1 MLVTALSVTCWR
13 PALTVNEALEKIYES
28 LANDNVEL
36 DAAIK
41 DLKTALAAEGLKE
54 AVVEPTRLAQ
64 NNRQGRKLMQSYFK
78 KKGVTVTFAG

>member
-1 MLVTALSVTCWR
+1 MTA
-13 PALTVNEALEKIYES
+13 AEALEKIYES

-41 DLKTALAAEGLKE
+41 DLKAALAAEGLKE
-54 AVVEPTRLAQ
+54 AVVEPARLAQ

-78 KKGVTVTFAG
+78 KKGVTVTFGA

>member
-1 MLVTALSVTCWR
+1 MTA
-13 PALTVNEALEKIYES
+13 AEALEKIYES

-41 DLKTALAAEGLKE
+41 DLKAALAAEGLKE
-54 AVVEPTRLAQ
+54 ALVEPARLAQ

-78 KKGVTVTFAG
+78 KKGVTVTFAA

>member
-1 MLVTALSVTCWR
+1 MTVTD
-13 PALTVNEALEKIYES
+13 ALEKIYES

-41 DLKTALAAEGLKE
+41 DLKAALAEEGLKE
-54 AVVEPTRLAQ
+54 AVVEPSRLAQ

-78 KKGVTVTFAG
+78 KKGVTVTFAA